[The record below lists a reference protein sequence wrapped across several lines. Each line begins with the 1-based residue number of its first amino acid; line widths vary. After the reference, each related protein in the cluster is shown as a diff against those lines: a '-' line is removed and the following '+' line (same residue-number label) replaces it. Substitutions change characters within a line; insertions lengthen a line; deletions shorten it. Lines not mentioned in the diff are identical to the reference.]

1 MHNAAYW
8 GKTSLQFMHG
18 VETDCS
24 VIYLGMTQ
32 NNQWLERVFKL
43 YIITV
48 IAELVVVEF
57 RDSMGT
63 QNVS

>member
-1 MHNAAYW
+1 
-8 GKTSLQFMHG
+8 MHG
-18 VETDCS
+18 VETDRS

-32 NNQWLERVFKL
+32 NNQWLERVFKV